1 MQSRKLSSATSAL
14 REILKTS
21 IILVSLSALLL
32 AAGCA
37 KLRARDQLN
46 KGVQAYKGNHFEAA
60 IEHFKNAID
69 LDPSLTVAKLY
80 LATACSTQY
89 VPGADNPENKRNAEC
104 AIDQFSKV
112 LDSNDVKQQDKLLSL
127 KGLASLYL
135 NMNNFEKAKE
145 YNRKAIESDPSDAD
159 NYYSIAVIDWTQTY
173 KPRMEL
179 RTSMGLTDPTQP
191 IKDKKKCEELRGK
204 NWDKVQEGIE
214 MLNKALSFR
223 RDYDDAMAYI
233 NLLYRERADLQC
245 GDPDARAADNK
256 TADEWVEKAKATRQ
270 AKAEKAKEQHGIV
283 LEQQQGGQTK

>member
-1 MQSRKLSSATSAL
+1 MQSRKQSGATSAL

-21 IILVSLSALLL
+21 IILVTLSALLF
-32 AAGCA
+32 ATGCA

-112 LDSNDVKQQDKLLSL
+112 LDANDVKQQDKLLSL

-145 YNRKAIESDPSDAD
+145 YNRKAIEADPSDAD
-159 NYYSIAVIDWTQTY
+159 NYYSIAVIDWTQSY

-179 RTSMGLTDPTQP
+179 RTSLGLTDPTQP
-191 IKDKKKCEELRGK
+191 IKDKKKCEELRSKGY
-204 NWDKVQEGIE
+204 DKVQEGIE
-214 MLNKALSFR
+214 MLNKALSLR
-223 RDYDDAMAYI
+223 KDYDDAMAYI

-245 GDPDARAADNK
+245 GDADARAADNK
-256 TADEWVEKAKATRQ
+256 TADEWVEKAKTTRQ

-283 LEQQQGGQTK
+283 LDQQQGGQTK